1 MGAVFGVYAL
11 SVGRMICEILHK
23 KKEIMQKNVGDANL
37 RVLIGERLREERE
50 RLDLKPEAFQD
61 VGAGFSRRSV
71 YDWEAGRTSP
81 KAEFLA
87 LAGDTG
93 IDVSYILTGVRNTA
107 QNSKSRNLS
116 GAVTTPADDE
126 DTVYLSVMSACG
138 SMGPGNELLTEDVLL
153 GEVPFSRR
161 WLSLNIPGCRPDAL
175 RLIHAYGDSMA
186 GTLNSGDFAVIDT
199 SCCTVDYPGVYL
211 LHVNRLLFIKRVSF
225 RMDGRMVVSSDNP
238 AAPMAEV
245 LDGGHQLDVRGRVV
259 YGWNGKRF

>member
-1 MGAVFGVYAL
+1 M
-11 SVGRMICEILHK
+11 LHDRL
-23 KKEIMQKNVGDANL
+23 KE
-37 RVLIGERLREERE
+37 ERLR
-50 RLDLKPEAFQD
+50 LGLTQPAFGEV
-61 VGAGFSRRSV
+61 VGAGKRTV
-71 YDWEAGRTSP
+71 IDWEKGASSPSATQLASMTGAG
-81 KAEFLA
+81 ADA
-87 LAGDTG
+87 L
-93 IDVSYILTGVRNTA
+93 YILTGERNTPVA
-107 QNSKSRNLS
+107 AGKAKTRNLS
-116 GAVTTPADDE
+116 GAATAPDDDA

-138 SMGPGNELLTEDVLL
+138 SMGPGNELLTDDVLL

-225 RMDGRMVVSSDNP
+225 RMDGRMVVSSDNQ
-238 AAPMAEV
+238 AAPVSEV
-245 LDGGHQLDVRGRVV
+245 LDGAHQLDVRGRVV

>member
-1 MGAVFGVYAL
+1 MKKFDDPNEIASISMRLKQECSRLSLTGAAL
-11 SVGRMICEILHK
+11 SKSGQWSKSTISNWMNGV
-23 KKEIMQKNVGDANL
+23 
-37 RVLIGERLREERE
+37 
-50 RLDLKPEAFQD
+50 
-61 VGAGFSRRSV
+61 S
-71 YDWEAGRTSP
+71 SP
-81 KAEFLA
+81 SAEFLA
-87 LAGDTG
+87 SVQNLGA
-93 IDVSYILTGVRNTA
+93 DVLYILTGQPGGGATA
-107 QNSKSRNLS
+107 GKPKTRNLS
-116 GAVTTPADDE
+116 GAATAPDDDA

-225 RMDGRMVVSSDNP
+225 RMDGRMVVSSDNQ
-238 AAPMAEV
+238 AAPVSEV
-245 LDGGHQLDVRGRVV
+245 LDGAHQLDVRGRVV

>member
-1 MGAVFGVYAL
+1 MFGVYAL
-11 SVGRMICEILHK
+11 SVAAIIAT
-23 KKEIMQKNVGDANL
+23 NVKTSKQIFDMTDFSKRLRDARKDMKLSLDAFGALADVTGAAQSNYENGKRSPTVEYL
-37 RVLIGERLREERE
+37 ERLGSHGV
-50 RLDLKPEAFQD
+50 D
-61 VGAGFSRRSV
+61 V
-71 YDWEAGRTSP
+71 
-81 KAEFLA
+81 
-87 LAGDTG
+87 
-93 IDVSYILTGVRNTA
+93 VSL
-107 QNSKSRNLS
+107 LS
-116 GAVTTPADDE
+116 GADLTNVNKNRGRTLSGAAMAPGDDA

-138 SMGPGNELLTEDVLL
+138 SMGPGNELLTDDVLL

>member
-1 MGAVFGVYAL
+1 MN
-11 SVGRMICEILHK
+11 SKIKDEKH
-23 KKEIMQKNVGDANL
+23 
-37 RVLIGERLREERE
+37 LIAERLKAACA
-50 RLDLKPEAFQD
+50 D
-61 VGAGFSRRSV
+61 RSA
-71 YDWEAGRTSP
+71 YPMELLQRGGDFPKSSIYNWEAGGTSP
-81 KAEFLA
+81 KAEYLA
-87 LAGDTG
+87 HLQNLG
-93 IDVSYILTGVRNTA
+93 IDVAYILTGQPSPGGLAAKPKT
-107 QNSKSRNLS
+107 RNLS
-116 GAVTTPADDE
+116 GSITTPADDA

-186 GTLNSGDFAVIDT
+186 GTLNSGDFAVVDT

-225 RMDGRMVVSSDNP
+225 RMDGRMVVSSDNK
-238 AAPMAEV
+238 AAPMSEV
-245 LDGGHQLDVRGRVV
+245 LDGSHQLDVRGRVV

>member
-1 MGAVFGVYAL
+1 MKNFDKLNDASTITLRLKDECDRLSLTGTALANKGQWAKSTVSNWLNGV
-11 SVGRMICEILHK
+11 S
-23 KKEIMQKNVGDANL
+23 
-37 RVLIGERLREERE
+37 
-50 RLDLKPEAFQD
+50 
-61 VGAGFSRRSV
+61 
-71 YDWEAGRTSP
+71 SP
-81 KAEFLA
+81 SAEFLA
-87 LAGDTG
+87 VVQNLGA
-93 IDVSYILTGVRNTA
+93 DVPYILTGERSAAAVKPKTRT
-107 QNSKSRNLS
+107 LS
-116 GAVTTPADDE
+116 GAATAPADDA
-126 DTVYLSVMSACG
+126 DTIYLSVMSACG

-225 RMDGRMVVSSDNP
+225 RMDGRMVVSSDNQ
-238 AAPMAEV
+238 AAPVSEV
-245 LDGGHQLDVRGRVV
+245 LDGAHQLDVRGRVV

>member
-1 MGAVFGVYAL
+1 MN
-11 SVGRMICEILHK
+11 SKIKDEK
-23 KKEIMQKNVGDANL
+23 Q
-37 RVLIGERLREERE
+37 LIAERLKAACA
-50 RLDLKPEAFQD
+50 D
-61 VGAGFSRRSV
+61 RSA
-71 YDWEAGRTSP
+71 YPMELLQRGGDFPKSSIYNWEAGGTSP
-81 KAEFLA
+81 KAEYLA
-87 LAGDTG
+87 HLQNLG
-93 IDVSYILTGVRNTA
+93 IDVPYILTGERSAAAVKPKTRT
-107 QNSKSRNLS
+107 LS
-116 GAVTTPADDE
+116 GAAMAPGDDA